1 MCGWM
6 QMFNEAE
13 YQLNWAVYLVAALL
27 GWLVWWKMTRWI
39 GWWFVREP
47 LLVIMA
53 VILFTPTRVDGELP
67 WMAPGSII
75 WILDTFLDTGENQA
89 RVLGEMSLVMVLAL
103 LAWVGFAAL
112 RMGWRMWRQQRAEA

>member
-1 MCGWM
+1 
-6 QMFNEAE
+6 MFNEAE
-13 YQLNWAVYLVAALL
+13 YQLIWAVYLVAALL

-47 LLVIMA
+47 LWVIMA
-53 VILFTPTRVDGELP
+53 VILFTPVRADGELP

-103 LAWVGFAAL
+103 LAWVGLACV
-112 RMGWRMWRQQRAEA
+112 RIGWRMWRQQQAEA